1 MDKVLIAMSGGVDSS
16 VAAFLMKEQGCECIG
31 ATMKLFHNEDIG
43 VSRTKTCCSL
53 EDVEDARL
61 VALHLGIPYYVFNF
75 SDDFKGQVID
85 RFISSYERGA
95 TPNPCIDCNRYLKF
109 ERLYERARILGC
121 DAIVTGHY
129 ARIEQENGR
138 WLLKK
143 SLNES
148 KDQSYVLYSLTQDQL
163 AHTRLPLGAM
173 HKSET
178 RRIAEEQGF
187 YNADKPDSQDICFV
201 PDGDYA
207 GFIARYTGRDCPAGD
222 FVDESGRVLGRHKGI
237 VHYTVGQRK
246 GLGIAA
252 DAPLYVKRID
262 AAPRFGMNEVN
273 AAASQ
278 VVMLVVPELSAA
290 QPLVRSVGSAMSM
303 RYYYGID
310 TGLKGEKQDAAN
322 DELIDTV
329 CRGTSLQ
336 CSYDFFNVE
345 SRESSRADYYSIYG
359 GLFYLGV
366 LLCVVFVCATVLIIY
381 YKQVCEGY
389 EDQARFDIMQ
399 KIGMTRREIR
409 RSVNSQLLTVFFLPL
424 LGAGL
429 HLAFAF
435 PMLRRLL
442 MLFELQNVALF
453 AWASVV
459 TFAVFAV
466 FYSIVYRVTSAAYY
480 SIVSNQK

>member
-16 VAAFLMKEQGCECIG
+16 VAAFLMKEQGCQCIG

-43 VSRTKTCCSL
+43 VKRTKTCCSL
-53 EDVEDARL
+53 EDVEDARS
-61 VALHLGIPYYVFNF
+61 VAFRLGIPYYVFNF

-85 RFISSYERGA
+85 RFIAAYERGA

-143 SLNES
+143 SLDES
-148 KDQSYVLYSLTQDQL
+148 KDQSYVLYSLTQEQL

-207 GFIARYTGRDCPAGD
+207 GFIARFTGHDCPAGD
-222 FVDESGRVLGRHKGI
+222 FVDEDGHVLGRHKGI

-252 DAPLYVKRID
+252 DAPLYVKQID
-262 AAPRFGMNEVN
+262 AASNRVVLSGNE
-273 AAASQ
+273 S
-278 VVMLVVPELSAA
+278 LFSREL
-290 QPLVRSVGSAMSM
+290 
-303 RYYYGID
+303 
-310 TGLKGEKQDAAN
+310 TAN
-322 DELIDTV
+322 DFNWIAYDVPPRELRATARVRYHQREQAATVTVLSDGRVHLVFDEPQRAITPGQAVVLYDGDTV
-329 CRGTSLQ
+329 LGGGTIL
-336 CSYDFFNVE
+336 
-345 SRESSRADYYSIYG
+345 
-359 GLFYLGV
+359 
-366 LLCVVFVCATVLIIY
+366 
-381 YKQVCEGY
+381 
-389 EDQARFDIMQ
+389 
-399 KIGMTRREIR
+399 
-409 RSVNSQLLTVFFLPL
+409 
-424 LGAGL
+424 
-429 HLAFAF
+429 
-435 PMLRRLL
+435 
-442 MLFELQNVALF
+442 
-453 AWASVV
+453 
-459 TFAVFAV
+459 
-466 FYSIVYRVTSAAYY
+466 
-480 SIVSNQK
+480 

>member
-143 SLNES
+143 SLDES

-187 YNADKPDSQDICFV
+187 YNANKPDSQDICFV

-262 AAPRFGMNEVN
+262 AAENRVVLSGNDALFSRELMANDFNWIAYDVPPRELRATARALPPARAGGDSHGARGRARAPRLRR
-273 AAASQ
+273 AAARCHTGSGRR
-278 VVMLVVPELSAA
+278 A
-290 QPLVRSVGSAMSM
+290 VRWRHRA
-303 RYYYGID
+303 RWRHD
-310 TGLKGEKQDAAN
+310 
-322 DELIDTV
+322 
-329 CRGTSLQ
+329 SLMI
-336 CSYDFFNVE
+336 FF
-345 SRESSRADYYSIYG
+345 SFS
-359 GLFYLGV
+359 
-366 LLCVVFVCATVLIIY
+366 
-381 YKQVCEGY
+381 
-389 EDQARFDIMQ
+389 
-399 KIGMTRREIR
+399 
-409 RSVNSQLLTVFFLPL
+409 LPL
-424 LGAGL
+424 IPERARGGGRCGPRG
-429 HLAFAF
+429 F
-435 PMLRRLL
+435 
-442 MLFELQNVALF
+442 
-453 AWASVV
+453 
-459 TFAVFAV
+459 
-466 FYSIVYRVTSAAYY
+466 
-480 SIVSNQK
+480 

>member
-61 VALHLGIPYYVFNF
+61 VALRLGIPYYVFNF

-143 SLNES
+143 SLDES

-163 AHTRLPLGAM
+163 VHTRLPLGAM
-173 HKSET
+173 HKSKT

-207 GFIARYTGRDCPAGD
+207 KIIELRTGKKAEPGNFIDKDGHI
-222 FVDESGRVLGRHKGI
+222 LGRHSGI
-237 VHYTVGQRK
+237 IRYTIGQHR
-246 GLGIAA
+246 GLGLSLSQKYFVCEIRPEDNTVVLGASEDLFHRGVKVRDMHWIA
-252 DAPLYVKRID
+252 
-262 AAPRFGMNEVN
+262 
-273 AAASQ
+273 
-278 VVMLVVPELSAA
+278 
-290 QPLVRSVGSAMSM
+290 GSAPGESFRCKAKL
-303 RYYYGID
+303 RYRHP
-310 TGLKGEKQDAAN
+310 EQP
-322 DELIDTV
+322 V
-329 CRGTSLQ
+329 S
-336 CSYDFFNVE
+336 V
-345 SRESSRADYYSIYG
+345 
-359 GLFYLGV
+359 
-366 LLCVVFVCATVLIIY
+366 TVL
-381 YKQVCEGY
+381 ENG
-389 EDQARFDIMQ
+389 
-399 KIGMTRREIR
+399 EIR
-409 RSVNSQLLTVFFLPL
+409 LLFDEPQRAPTPGQYAVLYDGDIV
-424 LGAGL
+424 LGGGVIAG
-429 HLAFAF
+429 
-435 PMLRRLL
+435 
-442 MLFELQNVALF
+442 
-453 AWASVV
+453 
-459 TFAVFAV
+459 TFAEDTKEAGV
-466 FYSIVYRVTSAAYY
+466 
-480 SIVSNQK
+480 

>member
-16 VAAFLMKEQGCECIG
+16 VAAFLMKEQGCQCIG

-43 VSRTKTCCSL
+43 VKRTKTCCSL
-53 EDVEDARL
+53 EDVEDARS
-61 VALHLGIPYYVFNF
+61 VAFHLGIPYYVFNF

-85 RFISSYERGA
+85 RFIAAYERGA

-143 SLNES
+143 SLDES
-148 KDQSYVLYSLTQDQL
+148 KDQSYVLYSLTQEQL

-207 GFIARYTGRDCPAGD
+207 GFIARFTGHDCSAGD
-222 FVDESGRVLGRHKGI
+222 FVDEEGHVLGRHKGI

-252 DAPLYVKRID
+252 DAPLYVKQID
-262 AAPRFGMNEVN
+262 AASNRVVLSGNE
-273 AAASQ
+273 S
-278 VVMLVVPELSAA
+278 LFSREL
-290 QPLVRSVGSAMSM
+290 
-303 RYYYGID
+303 
-310 TGLKGEKQDAAN
+310 TAN
-322 DELIDTV
+322 DFNWIAYDVPPRELRASARVRYHQREQAATVTVLGDGRVHLVFDEPQRAITPGQAVVLYDGDTV
-329 CRGTSLQ
+329 LGGGTIL
-336 CSYDFFNVE
+336 
-345 SRESSRADYYSIYG
+345 
-359 GLFYLGV
+359 
-366 LLCVVFVCATVLIIY
+366 
-381 YKQVCEGY
+381 
-389 EDQARFDIMQ
+389 
-399 KIGMTRREIR
+399 
-409 RSVNSQLLTVFFLPL
+409 
-424 LGAGL
+424 
-429 HLAFAF
+429 
-435 PMLRRLL
+435 
-442 MLFELQNVALF
+442 
-453 AWASVV
+453 
-459 TFAVFAV
+459 
-466 FYSIVYRVTSAAYY
+466 
-480 SIVSNQK
+480 